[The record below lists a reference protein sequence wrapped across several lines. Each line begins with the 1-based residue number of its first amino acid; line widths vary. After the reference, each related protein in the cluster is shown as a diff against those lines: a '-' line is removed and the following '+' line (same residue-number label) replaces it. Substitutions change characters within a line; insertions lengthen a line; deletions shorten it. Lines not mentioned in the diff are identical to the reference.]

1 MKILLLNAVL
11 LVLIIETKP
20 RKSFLSFLTILTY
33 FIINDLIGKNDRD
46 YKVFRV
52 QSVFISPLKTLV

>member
-52 QSVFISPLKTLV
+52 QSVFISPLKPLV